1 MTDETANRTAM
12 RRYAYLAGRW
22 LLVAGGVAASP
33 LPVPV
38 PVGAIMIL
46 SGATVLTTHSKMCRR
61 ALMYA
66 RHKSP
71 RFSRVFEF
79 FAKRGPE
86 KVKQMLHLT
95 RPHHIV
101 RHERLRDRRI

>member
-1 MTDETANRTAM
+1 MAGKSVNRADM
-12 RRYAYLAGRW
+12 RRYAYLAGGW
-22 LLVAGGVAASP
+22 ALVVGGVAALP
-33 LPVPV
+33 LPVPGLAVV
-38 PVGAIMIL
+38 PIL
-46 SGATVLTTHSKMCRR
+46 TGATILTTHSKLCRR

-79 FAKRGPE
+79 FAQRGPE

-101 RHERLRDRRI
+101 RHERLRDRKV

>member
-1 MTDETANRTAM
+1 MADETAKRAAM
-12 RRYAYLAGRW
+12 RRYAYLAGGW
-22 LLVAGGVAASP
+22 LLVAGGVAALP
-33 LPVPV
+33 LPVPGV
-38 PVGAIMIL
+38 AVIPIL
-46 SGATVLTTHSKMCRR
+46 TGLTILTTHSKLCRR
-61 ALMYA
+61 ALMFA

-79 FAKRGPE
+79 FAQRGPE

-101 RHERLRDRRI
+101 RHERLRDRRV

>member
-1 MTDETANRTAM
+1 M
-12 RRYAYLAGRW
+12 RVMNQAEMQRYVYLSGGW
-22 LLVAGGVAASP
+22 LLVIGGVAASP

-38 PVGAIMIL
+38 PIGAILIL
-46 SGATVLTTHSKMCRR
+46 TGLTVLTTHSKMCRR

-101 RHERLRDRRI
+101 RHERLRDRRV